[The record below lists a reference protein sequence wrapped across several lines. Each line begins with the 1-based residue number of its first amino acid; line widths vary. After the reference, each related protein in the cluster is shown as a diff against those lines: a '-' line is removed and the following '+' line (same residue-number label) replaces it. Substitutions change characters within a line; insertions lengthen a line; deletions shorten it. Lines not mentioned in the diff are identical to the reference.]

1 MSVASSVPYLV
12 FIRHSATDLWVAQQI
27 ASHVERCGAD
37 TFLDEAQIA
46 VGADFDEEIR
56 NALERANELL
66 ILLTPWSLGRPYV
79 WAEAG
84 LAWGRRLPII
94 GLLNGLTAADLRA
107 RPEVPIFLKK
117 RDLLDLNGIAVYL
130 EQLQKRVRAI
140 QTASKRK
147 AR

>member
-1 MSVASSVPYLV
+1 MPAKAIPPYLV
-12 FIRHSATDLWVAQQI
+12 FISHSATDTWVAQQI
-27 ASHVERCGAD
+27 ASHIERCGAH

-56 NALERANELL
+56 SALERANELL
-66 ILLTPWSLGRPYV
+66 VLLTPWSLGRPYV

-117 RDLLDLNGIAVYL
+117 RDLLDLNGIALYL
-130 EQLQKRVRAI
+130 EQLQKRVRTI
-140 QTASKRK
+140 QTASKRV